1 MTVALAVEAQYSRG
15 DLRSRIENALRA
27 AGKNPGRLSLDDL
40 APLDE
45 FHLLGRSATRA
56 LADLAGITPH
66 DRILD
71 IGAGIGGPA
80 RLLAHSYGSQITTV
94 DLTAEYCA
102 IAEWLNNATGLS
114 DRITVVHADA
124 LDLPFADASFDVVW
138 SQHAQMNVADKQR
151 LYSEARRVLKDGGR
165 LALWDA
171 LAGPIQPTHFP
182 VPWADTADLSFLATS
197 DELRTLLE
205 AAGFK
210 VAAWSDLTEQAAQ
223 FLRTAVQFL
232 HSVASSPASPLGLQV
247 YVPDFPTRAAN
258 LLANLEQSRTRMIQ
272 ALLVR

>member
-1 MTVALAVEAQYSRG
+1 
-15 DLRSRIENALRA
+15 
-27 AGKNPGRLSLDDL
+27 
-40 APLDE
+40 
-45 FHLLGRSATRA
+45 
-56 LADLAGITPH
+56 
-66 DRILD
+66 
-71 IGAGIGGPA
+71 
-80 RLLAHSYGSQITTV
+80 
-94 DLTAEYCA
+94 
-102 IAEWLNNATGLS
+102 
-114 DRITVVHADA
+114 
-124 LDLPFADASFDVVW
+124 
-138 SQHAQMNVADKQR
+138 MNVADKQR
-151 LYSEARRVLKDGGR
+151 LYSEARRVLKNGGR

-197 DELRTLLE
+197 DGLRTLLE
-205 AAGFK
+205 AAGFE
-210 VAAWSDLTEQAAQ
+210 VAAWNDLTGQAAQ